1 MRRRDLGAIIP
12 PIDIRLDKA
21 RVRIWEVT
29 KTVLATGEV
38 WYLVHLQ
45 VFYRRKA
52 SRRFTLPVR
61 SWDELVKKLLV
72 EIPKFKLMVLMGY
85 ET

>member
-1 MRRRDLGAIIP
+1 MRKYKLGAVIP
-12 PIDIRLDKA
+12 PLDFRLDKA

-29 KTVLATGEV
+29 KTTLVTGET

-72 EIPKFKLMVLMGY
+72 EIPKFKLGVLMGY